1 MPRLH
6 ESPEGVRWWP
16 VRARGRAGCS
26 HPHRRTMGI
35 RVNVF
40 TPSSRALP
48 DPFLTPPYNRFTNWG
63 CSENSR
69 EKRKI
74 PKVPR
79 HVGISYLCLWFSV
92 CVGVGGG
99 WAGQALRFNFPGF
112 LRSCLPI
119 HAPLTPE
126 SLQALTQAR
135 LSREGPRAWGGPS
148 PLPTPSSVPAMVLLN
163 VGISLAPHTQNT
175 AANFVPGLCYR
186 VI

>member
-79 HVGISYLCLWFSV
+79 HVGISYLCLGFSVGV
-92 CVGVGGG
+92 CVGGGLG
-99 WAGQALRFNFPGF
+99 RASPQVQLPRFLEVLPSHPRPLDSRKPPG
-112 LRSCLPI
+112 SD
-119 HAPLTPE
+119 
-126 SLQALTQAR
+126 SSKVVQ
-135 LSREGPRAWGGPS
+135 GRAQGLGRAFPS
-148 PLPTPSSVPAMVLLN
+148 PHPFFCPCRGSAECGHFSGSSYTE
-163 VGISLAPHTQNT
+163 HR
-175 AANFVPGLCYR
+175 C
-186 VI
+186 